1 MGNTNLFGDAKI
13 SLNSGIHKDVLTVV
27 MILVSVLLLISAI
40 FLIHPQLAPQRE
52 KTYESL
58 VDDLFDEV
66 LQGVQDMRDLPSPE
80 KIELNI
86 VSIQW
91 FRDRAKEDVKRE
103 SEEIRLEDIV
113 HKTLF
118 LIPQNYS
125 VGEAQVE
132 QASRIKAA
140 VSGNR
145 LYVVHEFFDP
155 LNTDV
160 ARRTLAHEI
169 THLLQ
174 SQFISPSLVTSDQRW
189 AWIALVEGDADFT
202 ADTYISG
209 SELLS
214 LKAYEIESLDKIRGF
229 HYQCGSGFISALFMK
244 AGWNQVN
251 YAYVNPPRS
260 TEEILH
266 PEIYLA
272 GGSFKKVEALFPG
285 SSEWKVM
292 LTDTFGENF
301 IRVMLENG
309 LSREV
314 AIEAAVGWGGD
325 NLTLFS
331 KDENYLVTWR
341 INWDTIDDA
350 SEFIKGFKNL
360 IVKMNGKEVGPELYN
375 VQGNYLTFTKR
386 DLLTEIASSSEK
398 ELIFSIQQLMKH

>member
-1 MGNTNLFGDAKI
+1 MGGANI
-13 SLNSGIHKDVLTVV
+13 YLNSRIHKDVITVV
-27 MILVSVLLLISAI
+27 MILVSVLLLVSTI
-40 FLIHPQLAPQRE
+40 FLIDPQLNPQRE
-52 KTYESL
+52 KTYESI
-58 VDDLFDEV
+58 VDDLFNEV
-66 LQGVQDMRDLPSPE
+66 LQEVQNMRDLTSPE

-86 VSIQW
+86 VSIKW
-91 FRDRAKEDVKRE
+91 FSDKAKEEVRKER
-103 SEEIRLEDIV
+103 EEINLEDII
-113 HKTLF
+113 HKALF
-118 LIPQNYS
+118 IIPQNYS
-125 VGEAQVE
+125 VGEARVE

-140 VSGNR
+140 VAGNQ

-155 LNTDV
+155 LNTDA

-174 SQFISPSLVTSDQRW
+174 NQFRSPSLITSDQRW

-202 ADTYISG
+202 ADTYIAG
-209 SELLS
+209 SRSRLLS
-214 LKAYEIESLDKIRGF
+214 LKAYKIESLDKISGF
-229 HYQCGSGFISALFMK
+229 PYQYGSGFISALFMK
-244 AGWNQVN
+244 DGWNQVN
-251 YAYVNPPRS
+251 YAYINPPRS

-272 GGSFKKVEALFPG
+272 GGSFKQVEALFPG
-285 SSEWKVM
+285 LNGWKVM

-314 AIEAAVGWGGD
+314 ATEASAGWGGD

-331 KDENYLVTWR
+331 RDENYLVTWR
-341 INWDTIDDA
+341 INWDTLDDA
-350 SEFIKGFKNL
+350 SEFINGFKSL
-360 IVKMNGKEVGPELYN
+360 IVKMDGREVRPDIFIIKDH
-375 VQGNYLTFTKR
+375 YLTLTKR

>member
-1 MGNTNLFGDAKI
+1 MGGANI
-13 SLNSGIHKDVLTVV
+13 YLNSKIHKDVLTIV
-27 MILVSVLLLISAI
+27 MILVSVLLLVSTI
-40 FLIHPQLAPQRE
+40 FLIDPQLNPQRE
-52 KTYESL
+52 KTYESI
-58 VDDLFDEV
+58 VNDLFDEV
-66 LQGVQDMRDLPSPE
+66 LQEVQNMRDLTSPE

-86 VSIQW
+86 VSIKW
-91 FRDRAKEDVKRE
+91 FSDKAKEEVRKER
-103 SEEIRLEDIV
+103 EEINLEDII
-113 HKTLF
+113 HKALF
-118 LIPQNYS
+118 IIPQNYS
-125 VGEAQVE
+125 VGEARVE

-140 VSGNR
+140 VAGNQ

-155 LNTDV
+155 LNTDA

-174 SQFISPSLVTSDQRW
+174 NQFRSPSLITSDQRW

-202 ADTYISG
+202 ADTYIAGSG
-209 SELLS
+209 LLS
-214 LKAYEIESLDKIRGF
+214 LKAYKIESLDKIRGF
-229 HYQCGSGFISALFMK
+229 PYQYGSGFISALFMK
-244 AGWNQVN
+244 DGWNQVN
-251 YAYVNPPRS
+251 YAYINPPRS

-285 SSEWKVM
+285 LNGWKVM

-314 AIEAAVGWGGD
+314 ATEASAGWGGD

-331 KDENYLVTWR
+331 RDENYLVTWR
-341 INWDTIDDA
+341 INWDTPDDA
-350 SEFIKGFKNL
+350 SEFINGFKSL
-360 IVKMNGKEVGPELYN
+360 IVKMDGREVRPDIFIIKDH
-375 VQGNYLTFTKR
+375 YLTLTKR